1 MLEDY
6 VVFSLMNLMMK
17 NSSVESWKFRCQQQS
32 MPCRLQRKPVAQLD
46 NARRNMLVFVVEA
59 DESVWIRMEGSQSK
73 NHEDH
78 IAGKG
83 MNPSSHY
90 NLSCAQ
96 IYSYTSSNGNTRCKR
111 SSGRRMR
118 NTREN
123 TGTGADESQK

>member
-1 MLEDY
+1 MPEDY

-17 NSSVESWKFRCQQQS
+17 KSSVESWKFRCQQQS

-90 NLSCAQ
+90 NLVHKFIPTLQVMEIPDA
-96 IYSYTSSNGNTRCKR
+96 K
-111 SSGRRMR
+111 
-118 NTREN
+118 E
-123 TGTGADESQK
+123 AVEEE